1 MLNIKQMHQ
10 HILKEKGK
18 TNQEWEEEQKSKLL
32 NAIAIKSDRKLL
44 NTVFDMFRE
53 KEIFEHIANIM
64 LQEGYSHPTEF
75 EILTSIGFM
84 YFKEQKIDFLVLETG

>member
-53 KEIFEHIANIM
+53 KEIFEHITNIM
-64 LQEGYSHPTEF
+64 LQEKKE
-75 EILTSIGFM
+75 EKTSQDN
-84 YFKEQKIDFLVLETG
+84 KEDQSKDSKERSLF

>member
-1 MLNIKQMHQ
+1 MLNIKQIHQ
-10 HILKEKGK
+10 QILKEKGK

-64 LQEGYSHPTEF
+64 LQEKKE
-75 EILTSIGFM
+75 EKTSQDN
-84 YFKEQKIDFLVLETG
+84 KEDQSKDSKERSLF

>member
-1 MLNIKQMHQ
+1 MLNIKQLHQ
-10 HILKEKGK
+10 QILKEKRI

-64 LQEGYSHPTEF
+64 LQEKKE
-75 EILTSIGFM
+75 EKTSQDN
-84 YFKEQKIDFLVLETG
+84 KEDQSKDSKERSLF

>member
-64 LQEGYSHPTEF
+64 LQEKKE
-75 EILTSIGFM
+75 EKTSQDN
-84 YFKEQKIDFLVLETG
+84 KEDQSKDSKERSLF

>member
-18 TNQEWEEEQKSKLL
+18 TNQDWEEEQKSKLL

-64 LQEGYSHPTEF
+64 LQEKKE
-75 EILTSIGFM
+75 EKTSQDN
-84 YFKEQKIDFLVLETG
+84 KEDQSKDSKERSLF

>member
-1 MLNIKQMHQ
+1 MLNIKQIHQ

-64 LQEGYSHPTEF
+64 LQEKKE
-75 EILTSIGFM
+75 EKTSQDN
-84 YFKEQKIDFLVLETG
+84 KEDQSKDSKERSLF